1 MNITNRKNAEMVSGM
16 INSFSFDYQ
25 GFCDEM
31 SREHRTL
38 QQNFTRLCIYWLS
51 HCASDEYRYD
61 GRNEA
66 SHEVAKSMI
75 MSVDADSL
83 YLPMV

>member
-1 MNITNRKNAEMVSGM
+1 MGTTDNRKNAEMVSEM
-16 INSFSFDYQ
+16 VNSFSFDYQ

-31 SREHRTL
+31 SKEHRTL

-51 HCASDEYRYD
+51 HCASDGYQYD

-66 SHEVAKSMI
+66 SHEVAKLI